1 MKAKDV
7 MTHCLVSI
15 APEASISDAIAR
27 MISHQVSGM
36 PVVAADGT
44 LVGIVTEG
52 DFLRRAEMHT
62 KRLGGDGSSFCSD
75 RVRMQPSTL
84 AATVTPSGT

>member
-15 APEASISDAIAR
+15 EPEAPIRDAIAR

-36 PVVAADGT
+36 PVIGADGK

-62 KRLGGDGSSFCSD
+62 VAPR
-75 RVRMQPSTL
+75 RR
-84 AATVTPSGT
+84 